1 MQIISHS
8 AQETIN
14 LGKRLSRFLKQGSII
29 CLYGELG
36 SGKTTFVKGLALGL
50 GVKKDA
56 VNSPSFVLI
65 KEFKGKFP
73 LFHFDLYRLNN
84 LQEIYSLGFE
94 EYLFDKGVS
103 VIEWAEKLNKVS
115 LNSYLKIEF
124 KLKGPEERLI
134 KITQQGSQFKDLIKA
149 L

>member
-8 AQETIN
+8 PQETVN
-14 LGKRLSRFLKQGSII
+14 LGKRLSRFLKQGSIV

-36 SGKTTFVKGLALGL
+36 AGKTTFVRGLALGL
-50 GVKKDA
+50 GIKKEA

-84 LQEIYSLGFE
+84 LQEIFSLGLE
-94 EYLFDKGVS
+94 EYLFDKGIS
-103 VIEWAEKLNKVS
+103 VIEWAERLSKLS
-115 LNSYLKIEF
+115 LDSYLKIEF
-124 KLKGPEERLI
+124 KLKGPQERLI
-134 KITQQGSQFKDLIKA
+134 KITQQGALYKDLFKA